1 LAAVT
6 RRLPHPILLL
16 LFGVAAAALLTWLVP
31 AGEYTRVLN
40 EATGREVVVPGT
52 YAPVASAPASPWA
65 AALAVPRGISDGIEV
80 ILTVLIIGAAFALLD
95 ATGAFARLLGAL
107 LGRGPNPRLVLVAVS
122 VVCAM
127 GGAAEQMHEEFIAL
141 MPVLVV
147 LSRRLGFGALTA
159 VMMSMG
165 AAAVGAA
172 FGPTNPFGTGIALR
186 MAELPPGSAI
196 GFRIAVLAV
205 AVALWI
211 AWTLYRAPHDDV
223 RPDLVVDAVPPP
235 TWRDVAALLALGL
248 PIVIYVV
255 GVLRFDWGFNQLTA
269 MFLVAGFVVG
279 ILQRLSLEDTTKS
292 FIRGMETM
300 LGAGLMVGIARAISV
315 VLTDG
320 RVIDT
325 LIAWAVAP
333 LEAVPPMVAALADD
347 SGTRADSHPG
357 AIHQRASGL
366 DDADHGADRR
376 PARIQPRCRRARV
389 PGRWGDDGLG
399 EPDQRRDARDAAQG
413 RRPLRPMAA
422 ARAARDVPDVAGGG
436 GGHPDPALTSRRAV
450 AMLRRSV

>member
-333 LEAVPPMVAALADD
+333 LEAVPPMVAALLMIPVHALIHIPVPSTSGQAVLMMPIMAPIAD
-347 SGTRADSHPG
+347 
-357 AIHQRASGL
+357 L
-366 DDADHGADRR
+366 
-376 PARIQPRCRRARV
+376 
-389 PGRWGDDGLG
+389 LG
-399 EPDQRRDARDAAQG
+399 FSRDAAVLAFQ
-413 RRPLRPMAA
+413 
-422 ARAARDVPDVAGGG
+422 AGGVMTDLVNPTNG
-436 GGHPDPALTSRRAV
+436 
-450 AMLRRSV
+450 AMLAMLLKAGVPYGRWLRHALPGMFLMWLVAAVGILILR